1 MTRVLFVCLGNI
13 CRSPM
18 AEFLLKDMVLKKG
31 IEKEFYIESAG
42 TSSEETGNGVHYGTK
57 NKLLTLGIS
66 CEYKRARKI
75 NSSDYERFDYII
87 CMEKSN
93 IISLKRIID
102 DYDNKV
108 FKLLDF
114 SNNPRDISDP
124 WYTGDFD
131 KCYNDINEGL
141 ISFLNYLGY

>member
-66 CEYKRARKI
+66 CENKRARKI
-75 NSSDYERFDYII
+75 NTSDYERFDYII